1 MVLMQSLQLG
11 EYFHVSLIYK
21 TDDVLSK
28 GSCLGREGEPFRVRG
43 LLTRSSSLCLSA
55 VRPHPGPRC
64 LSCSSA

>member
-1 MVLMQSLQLG
+1 MVLIQSLKLG
-11 EYFHVSLIYK
+11 EYFHVLLIYK

-43 LLTRSSSLCLSA
+43 LLACSSSLCLSA
-55 VRPHPGPRC
+55 VCPHPGPHC